1 VGEAF
6 SLDEPTSPKQS
17 RLRRL
22 NRGWKAAPTGSQKK
36 HYKPEFG
43 VALRRA
49 LVAADWKVASL
60 GEGTRALILGFL
72 QSRRMT
78 QKRKGGHKEMKVAF
92 IGMGTM
98 GAAMALNILKA
109 GHAVTVHNRSRE
121 REEPMAKAGAR
132 RAGSP
137 KEAATGA
144 EIVII
149 CVSDTPDV
157 EAVVLGE
164 NGIIQGATAGT
175 VVVDM
180 STISPSATRRIAAE
194 LSKKGIRMLDAPV
207 SGGSEG
213 AQKGTL
219 TIMVGGQAADVAI
232 AMPVLSAMGKS
243 ITHVGPSG
251 AGQFTKAINQ
261 VIISG
266 VYLAVAEG
274 MTLGLKAGLDMEK
287 VVLAL
292 AGGAAGSWV
301 LNFRSGNMI
310 KNEYPLGFRVRL
322 HRKDVAIAMEAARE
336 LGVFLPATALVEQ
349 IENGLIS
356 QGFGDE
362 DMSAMARM
370 IRKPSGLE

>member
-1 VGEAF
+1 M
-6 SLDEPTSPKQS
+6 
-17 RLRRL
+17 
-22 NRGWKAAPTGSQKK
+22 N
-36 HYKPEFG
+36 
-43 VALRRA
+43 
-49 LVAADWKVASL
+49 
-60 GEGTRALILGFL
+60 
-72 QSRRMT
+72 
-78 QKRKGGHKEMKVAF
+78 VAF

-109 GHAVTVHNRSRE
+109 GHQLTVLNRTRE
-121 REEPMAKAGAR
+121 REEPLARAGAR
-132 RAGSP
+132 RASSP
-137 KEAATGA
+137 KEAAKGA
-144 EIVII
+144 DIVVT

-164 NGIIQGATAGT
+164 NGIIQGARAGA

-180 STISPSATRRIAAE
+180 STISPSATRRIGAA
-194 LSKKGIRMLDAPV
+194 LAAKGIHMLDAPV

-213 AQKGTL
+213 ARKGTL
-219 TIMVGGQAADVAI
+219 TIMVGGDAADVAI

-243 ITHVGPSG
+243 ITHVGPGG

-287 VVLAL
+287 VVQAL

-301 LNFRSGNMI
+301 LNFRSANMI

-336 LGVFLPATALVEQ
+336 LGAFLPATALVEQ

-356 QGFGDE
+356 QGYGDE
-362 DMSAMARM
+362 DMSAMARL
-370 IRKPSGLE
+370 IRKHSGLE